1 LNWPRRHKI
10 ALGVA
15 RGLSHLHTGHDT
27 PITHGD
33 VRSKNVLIDELFI
46 PKLIDYGIGQLMIS
60 AVADEL
66 LSASRADGYKAPEL
80 NKMKRFF
87 QHKIKMHL

>member
-15 RGLSHLHTGHDT
+15 RGLSHLHTGLDA

-46 PKLIDYGIGQLMIS
+46 PKLTDYGIGQLMIS

-87 QHKIKMHL
+87 